1 MQKYYIYNNKAFN
14 EFLTIIQSETQPNIL
29 LSYTTVEYPSTE
41 AGYTRCFDSN
51 TNTWSEQIEDNRNII
66 VYNINDS
73 SDTKIITQLGA
84 IPAGY
89 TSIKPTDNISKKF
102 DTTKNE
108 WYLEA
113 GLTQVNYADIKNKP
127 TIPTKLSQLNND
139 AGFITEYTEAD
150 PVYTADKP
158 NLALKSELPTKLS
171 ELTNDEGYIKYY
183 TQTDPIYTADKPNLA
198 LKSQIP
204 TKTSDLTN
212 DSGYITSFTESD
224 PIYEADKPNL
234 ALKTD
239 VPTNL
244 SELNND
250 IGFIKEYTE
259 TDPIY
264 SADKPNL
271 ALKTDVPTK
280 LSELNNDAEFITSS
294 ELNDTIITSNQHIPY
309 SDIFQVY
316 LKYDVI
322 KVNDILY
329 FKQQNSIANKW
340 LSESNIVYTSS
351 AMPEV
356 NQFVYSDVNCIEL
369 TDMSISQVKLNQ
381 QRIYKFTQSEVGI
394 IRYDGE
400 SSQTSL
406 YRKRQNDLNNG
417 FCWENLSDSKIV
429 CYTNKYEQPFVL
441 YEDETLSSSLS
452 FGVTSYANP
461 KWTTENAELYYQNQ
475 SNDYSMLNITIQ
487 DTITQTIL
495 CKPHSGYLPY
505 PSTLENNTYLYN
517 IPVIVKCI
525 TTNSEFDSELVPSIN
540 VVKTFQN
547 VQTKT
552 QLLQIQNQLNKLN
565 QKVVINSTNFAT
577 DYETYEG
584 KLTDKAVS
592 PANVMYALDLVVQQK
607 VNQALSGINASL
619 DELNGN

>member
-51 TNTWSEQIEDNRNII
+51 TNTWSEQIEDNRNKI

-73 SDTKIITQLGA
+73 TITKVISELGP
-84 IPAGY
+84 IPLGF
-89 TSIKPTDNISKKF
+89 TTVKPTDNISKKF
-102 DTTKNE
+102 DTTKKE
-108 WYLEA
+108 WYLEV
-113 GLTQVNYADIKNKP
+113 GLTQVNYSDIKNKP

-139 AGFITEYTEAD
+139 AGYITGYTETD
-150 PVYTADKP
+150 PIYTVDKP

-171 ELTNDEGYIKYY
+171 DLQNDEGYITGY
-183 TQTDPIYTADKPNLA
+183 TETDPIYTADKPNLA
-198 LKSQIP
+198 LKSEIP
-204 TKTSDLTN
+204 SSLSQLNN
-212 DSGYITSFTESD
+212 DTGFITGYTETD
-224 PIYEADKPNL
+224 PIYTADKPNL
-234 ALKTD
+234 ALKSEL
-239 VPTNL
+239 PSSL
-244 SELNND
+244 SEL
-250 IGFIKEYTE
+250 T
-259 TDPIY
+259 
-264 SADKPNL
+264 
-271 ALKTDVPTK
+271 
-280 LSELNNDAEFITSS
+280 NDAEFITSS

-322 KVNDILY
+322 KINDILY
-329 FKQQNSIANKW
+329 FKQQNNIVNKW
-340 LSESNIVYTSS
+340 LSESGIVYTSS
-351 AMPEV
+351 AMPEL
-356 NQFVYSDVNCIEL
+356 NQFVYSDVNCTEL

-394 IRYDGE
+394 IRYNNG
-400 SSQTSL
+400 SVQTL

-417 FCWENLSDSKIV
+417 FCWENQGISKVV

-441 YEDETLSSSLS
+441 YEDETLLSSLS
-452 FGVTSYANP
+452 FDVISYVNP
-461 KWTTENAELYYQNQ
+461 KWTAENTELYYQNQ

-505 PSTLENNTYLYN
+505 PSTLENTTYLYN
-517 IPVIVKCI
+517 IPVIIKCI

-540 VVKTFQN
+540 VVKKFQN